1 MLKTVTGVYEN
12 GEIQLAESP
21 QVTGRARVIVT
32 FLDETGVDLRS
43 HGIDE
48 EAAAE
53 LRWRLKG
60 MAEDWNRPEMSV
72 YDAL

>member
-12 GEIQLAESP
+12 GQIELAETP

-32 FLDETGVDLRS
+32 FLDDAGVDLRA

-48 EAAAE
+48 EAATD
-53 LRWRLKG
+53 LRWRLNT
-60 MAEDWNRPEMSV
+60 MAEDWDRPEMSV